1 MKENMIVARTV
12 FLFGEAESGNFR
24 LPTVCPS
31 LEELLRVFGQPP
43 QGTEGISYAIQT
55 LLFQRDLI
63 FFRIQEEGFSTEDY
77 MVGLRMLRKREIPRK
92 LSAICM
98 PGVGDAA
105 LIEAA
110 TCVCHLYH
118 SHLLLTEKDLYD
130 YLTLK

>member
-1 MKENMIVARTV
+1 MRGNMNSVRTL
-12 FLFGEAESGNFR
+12 FLFGEAQSGDFR
-24 LPTVCPS
+24 IPTVCPS
-31 LEELLRVFGQPP
+31 LEELLRIFGHPP

-55 LLFQRDLI
+55 LLFKRDLI
-63 FFRIQEEGFSTEDY
+63 FFRIAEEGFNIEDY
-77 MVGLRMLRKREIPRK
+77 MAGLRMLRKREIPRK

-105 LIEAA
+105 IIDAA

-118 SHLLLTEKDLYD
+118 CHLIVTEKDLYD